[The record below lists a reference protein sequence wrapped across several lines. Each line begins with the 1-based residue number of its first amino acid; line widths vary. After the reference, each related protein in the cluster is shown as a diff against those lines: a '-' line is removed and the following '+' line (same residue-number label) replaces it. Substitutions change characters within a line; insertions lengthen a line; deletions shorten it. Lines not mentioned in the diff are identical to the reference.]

1 MKYFNFLFTS
11 IIFKKLLRLTCF
23 FFPGEPRRVF
33 HHLSWVF
40 LNFLSWVF
48 HCLSWV
54 VPRFLGITFTL
65 IGVFAD
71 FLSHTLFLCC
81 CSASATALRE
91 LLLPSSVFLP
101 YTPSSHLSQY
111 HECYRTERVSPQVL
125 FTLHSFQAFAT
136 FGASTGNTYQEQR
149 DTHWMQAL
157 PLHIKHNDILHQ
169 PAFKGLLRAG
179 GSSLK
184 LQGLPTMV
192 QNTDPA
198 HLFVWI
204 TQCSE
209 KGIARWVIFMCW
221 D

>member
-11 IIFKKLLRLTCF
+11 IIFKKLLRLSCF

-111 HECYRTERVSPQVL
+111 HECYRTERVI
-125 FTLHSFQAFAT
+125 F
-136 FGASTGNTYQEQR
+136 
-149 DTHWMQAL
+149 
-157 PLHIKHNDILHQ
+157 
-169 PAFKGLLRAG
+169 LLRCFLPYTPSRHLPHLVQAPAIPIRSNG
-179 GSSLK
+179 IHIGCK
-184 LQGLPTMV
+184 LCHYTLSTTIYCTNLLLRVSWELAVLPWSCRASQLWFKT
-192 QNTDPA
+192 QTRPIC
-198 HLFVWI
+198 LF
-204 TQCSE
+204 E
-209 KGIARWVIFMCW
+209 
-221 D
+221 